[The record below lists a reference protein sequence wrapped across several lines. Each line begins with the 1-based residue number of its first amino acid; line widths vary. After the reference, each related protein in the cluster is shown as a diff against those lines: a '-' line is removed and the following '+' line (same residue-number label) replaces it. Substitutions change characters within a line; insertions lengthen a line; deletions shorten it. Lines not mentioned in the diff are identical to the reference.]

1 MRRIILLFT
10 VMAVALVV
18 SSGVGW
24 AAIKFGTERSEFIEG
39 TKKADILYGKGGHDS
54 LAGRSGNDTLY
65 GNKGSDA
72 LHGGSFESDEIF
84 QGRKMVPDGNDTL
97 FGGVGDD
104 CVWGG
109 SGNDILYGG
118 KGDDFVGTYCLD
130 FIMDTGKDVMYA
142 GPGND
147 DIMAVEAPFRF
158 TSLQERDIVYCG
170 SGIDTVYYQK
180 GVDVIFDC
188 ERKNPF

>member
-54 LAGRSGNDTLY
+54 LAGRGGNDTIY
-65 GNKGSDA
+65 GGKGGDS
-72 LHGGSFESDEIF
+72 LHGGSFKDNEIF
-84 QGRKMVPDGNDTL
+84 QGRKLVPDGNDKL
-97 FGGVGDD
+97 FGGVGHD

-109 SGNDILYGG
+109 TGNDILYGG
-118 KGDDFVGTYCLD
+118 KGNDFVGTYCLD
-130 FIMDTGKDVMYA
+130 FLFDAGNDIMYG

-147 DIMAVEAPFRF
+147 LIIAFEEGPRSGREV
-158 TSLQERDIVYCG
+158 RDIVYCG
-170 SGIDTVYYQK
+170 PGIDSVDYQR
-180 GVDVIFDC
+180 GVDIIFDC
-188 ERKNPF
+188 ELKNQF